1 MKSRSTTRFLLLAL
15 GLATITGCAG
25 IARPDL
31 APPVPAQWRNAIANA
46 APPVDLQRWWHVFND
61 PQLDRLVDQAL
72 ARNNQV
78 AAARERLL
86 AARALRGSVDD
97 AFRPQLH
104 GRTFDVIDPNASASY
119 FVVGFDATWELGLF
133 GRANGAREQA
143 QGELNLA
150 SAKLQTA
157 RVSLIGEVVRDWVQ
171 LRAAQQRERLLTGV
185 VDTQRRQLHR
195 LRIRRRLQL
204 EPTSRVDQADAA
216 LAQAQNARVEP
227 RLAIDANAQ
236 RLALLLGRDEP
247 DPIWL
252 TPAPLPRLGAWQLS
266 SAPADMLRS
275 RPEIHQAQAQVLSAL
290 GDARIARADRFP
302 RLGLGGSLVKS
313 FNILSRKK
321 HVDEDAIASAGPII
335 DIPLFDWGMREA
347 KQHAQEHE
355 LKAAML
361 AYRQAVLEGVSDAE
375 QALGELRAQRRR
387 EQQSDVAEH
396 ALRRVDA
403 AMAKRIDL
411 HLAGPLE
418 REPSRSALAQARID
432 QLDAR
437 TAHDLAYVALFKA
450 LGGAPLPT
458 EGEEAAGAS
467 PPANAHSAPMSTRG
481 GTP

>member
-25 IARPDL
+25 IAQPDL
-31 APPVPAQWRNAIANA
+31 APPVPAQWRNAVANA
-46 APPVDLQRWWHVFND
+46 APLVDLQHWWHVFND

-72 ARNNQV
+72 ARNNDV

-86 AARALRGSVDD
+86 AARTLRGNLNDQ
-97 AFRPQLH
+97 FLPQLH
-104 GRTFDVIDPNASASY
+104 ARTFDVIDPNASASY
-119 FVVGFDATWELGLF
+119 FVVGLDATWELGLF
-133 GRANGAREQA
+133 GRSRGAREQA
-143 QGELNLA
+143 QGELDLA
-150 SAKLQTA
+150 GAKLKTA

-171 LRAAQQRERLLTGV
+171 LRAAQQRELLLTGM
-185 VDTQRRQLHR
+185 VDTQRQQLQR
-195 LRIRRRLQL
+195 LRIRQRLQL
-204 EPTSRVDQADAA
+204 EPASSVEQANAV
-216 LAQAQNARVEP
+216 LAQAQNALVEP
-227 RLAIDANAQ
+227 QLAIDANAQ
-236 RLALLLGRDEP
+236 RLALLLGRNEP
-247 DPIWL
+247 DPAWL

-275 RPEIHQAQAQVLSAL
+275 RPEIQQAQAQVLSAL
-290 GDARIARADRFP
+290 GDTRIARADRFP
-302 RLGLGGSLVKS
+302 RLALGGSLVKS
-313 FNILSRKK
+313 FNILSRRK

-355 LKAAML
+355 LKAAVL

-375 QALGELRAQRRR
+375 QALGELKAQRQR
-387 EQQSDVAEH
+387 EQQSDVAER

-403 AMAKRIDL
+403 AVAKRIDL

-418 REPSRSALAQARID
+418 REPSRSALAHARID
-432 QLDAR
+432 QLDVR

-458 EGEEAAGAS
+458 EGAEAASAS
-467 PPANAHSAPMSTRG
+467 PPANADSATTSTRG
-481 GTP
+481 DTR